1 MNEFFVQYSGILYLI
16 QLFFA
21 VVIGLYFWNLLKNQ
35 QSHKTVMVKESEKES
50 YRLRQM
56 RNIKLSEPLS
66 SITRPAHM
74 DDIIGQKEAV
84 SILRSA
90 LCGPNPQHVIIY
102 GPPGVGKTAAAR
114 LVLEEAKK
122 NPLSP
127 FRKDANFV
135 EVDATISRFD
145 ERNIADP
152 LIGSVH
158 DPIYQGAGSMGS
170 AGIPQPKPG
179 ACTRAH
185 GGILFI
191 DEIGELHPL
200 QMNKLLKVLED
211 RKVMLESAYYTEHN
225 RTIPLY
231 IHEIFNQG
239 LPADFRLVGA
249 TTRSP
254 DELSAA
260 LRSRCLE
267 IFFNSLTKED
277 IEHITHNAARKIDVP
292 LEPAALKEISRYA
305 GNGREA
311 VNMIQLSAGIAQV
324 EKENK
329 ISLSI
334 VEKVLNNGRF
344 SPRREIKI
352 KGEAMVGVVNGLAVF
367 GANMGTLLE
376 VEAAALSVAKGQGN
390 WTVTGVVDEEQVGG
404 QERQFRRKSMAR
416 GAVENVLT
424 VLRSNYDLEIGDYNI
439 HLNFPGG
446 IPVDGPSAGISM
458 ATAIYSSITG
468 KAVDNLLAMTGEIS
482 VYGKVKP
489 VGGVIAK
496 IEAARRAGVQKVII
510 PAENWLS
517 IFDDFPDLKVIPV
530 QELEEVFSWAF
541 LEQQVF
547 PATTDKPLQMINE
560 PGLGVST

>member
-1 MNEFFVQYSGILYLI
+1 MNEFFVKYSGILYLI

-21 VVIGLYFWNLLKNQ
+21 IVIGLYFWNLLKNQ

-50 YRLRQM
+50 SRLKQM

-66 SITRPAHM
+66 SLTRPAQM

-90 LCGPNPQHVIIY
+90 LCGPNPQHVIIF

-127 FRKDANFV
+127 FGKDANFV

-211 RKVMLESAYYTEHN
+211 RKVMLESAYYTEYN
-225 RTIPLY
+225 RTIPVY
-231 IHEIFNQG
+231 IHEIFNHG

-254 DELSAA
+254 DELSPA

-267 IFFNSLTKED
+267 VFFNPLSKED
-277 IEHITHNAARKIDVP
+277 IERITLNAAKKISFP
-292 LEPAALKEISRYA
+292 LEPAALEEISRYA
-305 GNGREA
+305 SNGREA
-311 VNMIQLSAGIAQV
+311 VNMVQLSAGIAQV
-324 EKENK
+324 EKQNK

-352 KGEAMVGVVNGLAVF
+352 KEEAMVGVVNGLAVI

-376 VEAAALSVAKGQGN
+376 VEAAALSVPKGQGN
-390 WTVTGVVDEEQVGG
+390 WTVTGVVDEEQLGG
-404 QERQFRRKSMAR
+404 QERQVRRKSAAR

-424 VLRSNYDLEIGDYNI
+424 VLRSIYGLEIGDYNI

-468 KAVDNLLAMTGEIS
+468 KVVDNLLAMTGEIS

-510 PAENWLS
+510 PAENWLN

-530 QELEEVFSWAF
+530 RDLDEVFIWAF
-541 LEQQVF
+541 LEQEVF
-547 PATTDKPLQMINE
+547 PATTDKPLPTINE